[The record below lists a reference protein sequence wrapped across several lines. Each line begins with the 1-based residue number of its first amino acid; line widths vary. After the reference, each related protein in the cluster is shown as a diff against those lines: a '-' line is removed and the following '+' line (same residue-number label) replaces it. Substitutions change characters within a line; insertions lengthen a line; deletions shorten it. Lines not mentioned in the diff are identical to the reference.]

1 MGFLDSLKAKL
12 GPAKGKVSD
21 LAQQHGDKIDQG
33 LDKAA
38 KMVDE
43 KTKGKYSDK
52 IQSGT
57 GKAKDAID
65 RMGHKDGGTG
75 GTDGTPGTPGTPG
88 TDGTPPP
95 PAA

>member
-1 MGFLDSLKAKL
+1 MGLLDSLKAKL
-12 GPAKGKVSD
+12 APAKDRVAD
-21 LAQQHGDKIDQG
+21 LAQQHGEKIDQG

-38 KMVDE
+38 QVVDE

-65 RMGHKDGGTG
+65 RIGHKD
-75 GTDGTPGTPGTPG
+75 DGTPESGGAT
-88 TDGTPPP
+88 PP